1 MRASLTILYANILAG
16 RQSTDCH
23 QHPVWRCHG
32 AARQQRNIH
41 TQLAASQSGKFH
53 FSLENC
59 RTVRFVVLTE

>member
-1 MRASLTILYANILAG
+1 MPIFSLAVRALTVI
-16 RQSTDCH
+16 STLCGAAI
-23 QHPVWRCHG
+23 G